1 MDGVTGEWL
10 NLILRWFH
18 VVAGIAWIGQT
29 YLFNWM
35 ERHLAPPETADAKGN
50 VAGRL
55 WMVHGGGFYLVEKQR
70 VPELMPR
77 TLHWF
82 RFESAL
88 TWLSGLVLL
97 IVVYHLGGLMVEE
110 GVSEISSGAASA
122 IGLGAVVAI
131 WPVYDALC
139 RSPLRRS
146 ETATAVAG
154 FVLILAVGYGLTRVL
169 SGRAAFMHVGAM
181 FGTVMVANV
190 WSNILPAQRRL
201 IAALKEGRAPD
212 MGLATQA
219 RMRSKHN
226 TYLSVPLIFLM
237 VSNHFPTA
245 SYGHAYN
252 WAMLG
257 VFVLVGWAGAKVLR
271 DLL

>member
-1 MDGVTGEWL
+1 MDGAAEWL
-10 NLILRWFH
+10 NLVLRWFH
-18 VVAGIAWIGQT
+18 VIAGITWIGQT

-35 ERHLAPPETADAKGN
+35 ERHLAPPETPDAKGN
-50 VAGRL
+50 VAGQL

-88 TWLSGLVLL
+88 TWMSGQLLL
-97 IVVYHLGGLMVEE
+97 IVVYYFGGLMVDGASEVSSWTAIVV
-110 GVSEISSGAASA
+110 GVGAM
-122 IGLGAVVAI
+122 VVS

-139 RSPLRRS
+139 RSPLRKS
-146 ETATAVAG
+146 EAATAVVG
-154 FVLILAVGYGLTRVL
+154 FVLILAASYGLTRVL

-190 WSNILPAQRRL
+190 WSNILPAQRKL
-201 IAALKEGRAPD
+201 IAAVKEGRTPD
-212 MGLATQA
+212 MALAA
-219 RMRSKHN
+219 RARLGSKHN
-226 TYLSVPLIFLM
+226 TYLSVPLIFIM
-237 VSNHFPTA
+237 VSNHFPTI
-245 SYGHAYN
+245 SYGHSYN
-252 WAMLG
+252 WVMLG

-271 DLL
+271 DVL